1 MQNNKIL
8 KTEYLRIVS
17 SDTRKTGRRL
27 AILGLPLITII
38 AWGEFLIRQDQTAL
52 FFRLIALIALAL
64 FLLVTQVRPR
74 TPSATLVGLHLI
86 SLSAII
92 IMICGI
98 TVSEFKNC
106 VTSPVN
112 IMASATSR
120 LITTALIMYF
130 FAAGARQYLHYLLAV
145 PTIFLIVYTG
155 IFQPLDWATFSFL
168 INPVIVI
175 IGILLYNS
183 WETRKCMREFISKRR
198 TEYQKTKLEIEIN
211 EHKQQ
216 TAELQSQ
223 AALDGLTNLYNRR
236 VAFSYLEKHIT
247 AAQEQHTPLTV
258 CFIDV
263 DHLKKVND
271 THGHAEGD
279 NLLRTVARSLREN
292 VRNSDYIC
300 RLGGDEFLVIFP
312 ACNLVTARF
321 IIKTIR
327 QELNV
332 IHKIDF
338 SFGFAAYD
346 HGNKADANT
355 LVETADRNMYKDKT
369 AKQKKYSAP

>member
-1 MQNNKIL
+1 MRNNKII
-8 KTEYLRIVS
+8 KTEYLRRVS
-17 SDTRKTGRRL
+17 RNTRETGRRL
-27 AILGLPLITII
+27 AILGLPLIIFL
-38 AWGEFLIRQDQTAL
+38 AWGEFLIRPDYTAL
-52 FFRLIALIALAL
+52 FFRLIALIALTL
-64 FLLVTQVRPR
+64 FLLVTQFRPR
-74 TPSATLVGLHLI
+74 TPSTTLVGLHLI

-98 TVSEFKNC
+98 TVCEFKNC

-112 IMASATSR
+112 MMASATSR
-120 LITTALIMYF
+120 LITTALIIYF
-130 FAAGARQYLHYLLAV
+130 FAAGARQYLHYLLAA
-145 PTIFLIVYTG
+145 PTIFLIVYAG
-155 IFQPLDWATFSFL
+155 IFQSLDWATFSLL

-175 IGILLYNS
+175 MGMLLYNN
-183 WETRKCMREFISKRR
+183 WETRKCMREFISNRR
-198 TEYQKTKLEIEIN
+198 TEYHKTKLEIEIN
-211 EHKQQ
+211 KQKQQ
-216 TAELQSQ
+216 TAELKSQ

-247 AAQEQHTPLTV
+247 AAQEQHTPLTI

-279 NLLRTVARSLREN
+279 NLLCTVAHSLRKN
-292 VRNSDYIC
+292 VRKSDYIC

-312 ACNLVTARF
+312 ACNLITARL

-327 QELNV
+327 QELNI

-338 SFGFAAYD
+338 SYGFAAYD
-346 HGNKADANT
+346 HGNTTDANT
-355 LVETADRNMYKDKT
+355 LIKIADQNMYKDKT
-369 AKQKKYSAP
+369 AKQKNYSAP